1 MLSQK
6 HLNQVM
12 RRRVNKMI
20 ICTDSL
26 LKDSDKIIEYPS
38 QVISNDTNFPFF
50 DTDQKKKKKNTRPLL
65 SHDYRAVTA
74 LSAIKLF
81 ALSLFVMKSWETPR
95 EH

>member
-50 DTDQKKKKKNTRPLL
+50 DTNQKK
-65 SHDYRAVTA
+65 
-74 LSAIKLF
+74 
-81 ALSLFVMKSWETPR
+81 
-95 EH
+95 

>member
-50 DTDQKKKKKNTRPLL
+50 DTDQKKKKKVL
-65 SHDYRAVTA
+65 YWVTITEQWPHWVQSNC
-74 LSAIKLF
+74 L
-81 ALSLFVMKSWETPR
+81 
-95 EH
+95 H

>member
-50 DTDQKKKKKNTRPLL
+50 DTDQKKSPLL

>member
-50 DTDQKKKKKNTRPLL
+50 DTDQKKKSPLL

>member
-50 DTDQKKKKKNTRPLL
+50 DTDQKTKKKSPLL

>member
-50 DTDQKKKKKNTRPLL
+50 DTDQKNPQKKVL
-65 SHDYRAVTA
+65 YWVTITEQWPHWVQSNC
-74 LSAIKLF
+74 L
-81 ALSLFVMKSWETPR
+81 
-95 EH
+95 H

>member
-12 RRRVNKMI
+12 GRRVNRMI

-50 DTDQKKKKKNTRPLL
+50 DTDQKKKKVL
-65 SHDYRAVTA
+65 YWVTITEQWPHWVQSNC
-74 LSAIKLF
+74 L
-81 ALSLFVMKSWETPR
+81 
-95 EH
+95 H

>member
-26 LKDSDKIIEYPS
+26 LKHSDKIIEYPS

-50 DTDQKKKKKNTRPLL
+50 DTDQKKKKSPLL

>member
-50 DTDQKKKKKNTRPLL
+50 DTDQKKKKKKIPVL
-65 SHDYRAVTA
+65 YW
-74 LSAIKLF
+74 
-81 ALSLFVMKSWETPR
+81 VMITERWPHWVQSNCL
-95 EH
+95 H

>member
-50 DTDQKKKKKNTRPLL
+50 DTDQKNPQKKRPLL
-65 SHDYRAVTA
+65 SHNYRAVTA

>member
-50 DTDQKKKKKNTRPLL
+50 WYRPKKKSPLL